1 MTNVRSGYK
10 FIIMKLLKRLGIV
23 LAILAIAI
31 QFIPV
36 NHQNPAVDPKQDYL
50 AVSGAPAEVGRI
62 LKAACY
68 DCHSNESKYP
78 WYSYVAP
85 VSFLVQNHIEE
96 GRSKVNFS
104 TWGNSSAHD
113 LAEAAEE
120 IPETIAEGEMPLWD
134 YAMMHPEAR
143 LSSAEKQTL
152 INWFQSGNTKAES
165 TQGDKSHR
173 HETDNDD

>member
-1 MTNVRSGYK
+1 
-10 FIIMKLLKRLGIV
+10 MKLIKQMGIMLG
-23 LAILAIAI
+23 ILAIAI

-36 NHQNPAVDPKQDYL
+36 NHQNPTVDPKQDYL
-50 AVSGAPAEVGRI
+50 MVSGAPAEVGKI

-68 DCHSNESKYP
+68 DCHSYESKYP

-85 VSFLVQNHIEE
+85 ISFLVQNHIEE

-104 TWGNSSAHD
+104 KWGSSSAHD

-143 LSSAEKQTL
+143 LSKDEKRAL
-152 INWFQSGNTKAES
+152 LFWFRARMNGDSSSQGN
-165 TQGDKSHR
+165 KSHH
-173 HETDNDD
+173 HETDDDD